1 MTGSDGV
8 RDRIRVVIIGGS
20 APSTPNLLIDSRF
33 GADSGVRFV
42 LFGRSTDRLQAVRR
56 AAVLLA
62 PSLDGAIETTTDLDA
77 ALEGAALIV
86 IQIRVGGFA
95 ARIHDESFP
104 LTAGVPGDEGLGP
117 GGLAAAWRTW
127 PILREMLAKIAARCP
142 LSRIGLLTAPLGIL
156 ARCAQDAYPNLQID
170 GLCELPAVV
179 LGQIAEAVNEPHLQY
194 DYVGVNHLG
203 WFTRLQAPDGSNM
216 LDIYATTRT
225 ENVFP
230 TAALIRRLSAVPLP
244 YVSLHETRADVL
256 KAQRA
261 SPPRGRTVASMA
273 VTALQ
278 AYSAGNREAVRRALA
293 LRHAPW
299 YQQAVAP
306 WIDANRLGASS
317 GTFFLTRRNAHYLP
331 NIDATAVLEIP
342 HRMHDGQFCA
352 APSPIRVPKAIAE
365 TLQAFSTYETFAA
378 NVVGTQDVHRLANVL
393 SAHPWVRHPSAA
405 AALVDGVIAT
415 V

>member
-179 LGQIAEAVNEPHLQY
+179 LRQISEAVNEPHLQY

-230 TAALIRRLSAVPLP
+230 TAALIRRLSAVP
-244 YVSLHETRADVL
+244 V
-256 KAQRA
+256 
-261 SPPRGRTVASMA
+261 
-273 VTALQ
+273 
-278 AYSAGNREAVRRALA
+278 
-293 LRHAPW
+293 
-299 YQQAVAP
+299 
-306 WIDANRLGASS
+306 
-317 GTFFLTRRNAHYLP
+317 
-331 NIDATAVLEIP
+331 
-342 HRMHDGQFCA
+342 
-352 APSPIRVPKAIAE
+352 PSPQW
-365 TLQAFSTYETFAA
+365 L
-378 NVVGTQDVHRLANVL
+378 
-393 SAHPWVRHPSAA
+393 
-405 AALVDGVIAT
+405 
-415 V
+415 